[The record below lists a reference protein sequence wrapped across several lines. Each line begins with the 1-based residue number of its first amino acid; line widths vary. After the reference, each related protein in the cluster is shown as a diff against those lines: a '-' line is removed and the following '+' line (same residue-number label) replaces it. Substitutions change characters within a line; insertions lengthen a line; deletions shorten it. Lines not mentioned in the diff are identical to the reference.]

1 MDPTE
6 KIIKAAEE
14 INRGIADDMEPEIIA
29 ERAIKKMEDIIA
41 EMEKKEEESKE
52 FELSLKG
59 KVGDVLSERAV
70 IKGNSKAIA
79 RAMEEYSTVLKER
92 DELKLK
98 VIELEHKVEH
108 LTEIDIESGKIMAF

>member
-1 MDPTE
+1 MWISRKYYKFLKENAE
-6 KIIKAAEE
+6 KNINAECQILTAKA
-14 INRGIADDMEPEIIA
+14 NQ
-29 ERAIKKMEDIIA
+29 
-41 EMEKKEEESKE
+41 
-52 FELSLKG
+52 
-59 KVGDVLSERAV
+59 
-70 IKGNSKAIA
+70 NKAIA